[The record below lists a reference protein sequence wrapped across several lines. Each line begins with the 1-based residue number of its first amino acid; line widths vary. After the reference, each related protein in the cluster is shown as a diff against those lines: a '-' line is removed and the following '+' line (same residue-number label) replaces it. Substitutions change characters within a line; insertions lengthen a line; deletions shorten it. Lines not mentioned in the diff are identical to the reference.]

1 MSRWLY
7 YIVNTLSGLDSFF
20 FSDFRDM
27 IIKSLE
33 KYSNALDDISNYLDD
48 EKKRF
53 FDHTLSLMTMVTLSN
68 GGVEKLDFY
77 YKRVIGSLD
86 DMLVN
91 FLQKEQN
98 PQQVRRVL
106 NLFEITDQNHVHEDI
121 ERNSIQLFSEYL
133 QKYENNKKN
142 RPISYLKEK
151 IASVYREK
159 DGFPASISFKEDEV
173 ELLVDRLGKIYSL
186 SPL

>member
-1 MSRWLY
+1 
-7 YIVNTLSGLDSFF
+7 
-20 FSDFRDM
+20 
-27 IIKSLE
+27 
-33 KYSNALDDISNYLDD
+33 
-48 EKKRF
+48 
-53 FDHTLSLMTMVTLSN
+53 
-68 GGVEKLDFY
+68 
-77 YKRVIGSLD
+77 
-86 DMLVN
+86 MLVN

-98 PQQVRRVL
+98 PQQVCRVL
-106 NLFEITDQNHVHEDI
+106 NLFGVTDQNHVHEDI
-121 ERNSIQLFSEYL
+121 ERISIQLFSEYL

-186 SPL
+186 NNAIYRNASCDFSSSIR